1 MDTKINVFF
10 SSQSFQ
16 EEDLRDKTVVIIDVL
31 RASSTIVTALEHGAK
46 GVISVA
52 DMSDASKIS
61 QNLDSPHYLL
71 CGEKDGV
78 KIEGYDLGNS
88 PLNYTAETVDGKTI
102 ILNTT
107 NGTKAIQRS
116 ALAHKIM
123 IGSFLNLEV
132 IVEQLAEAENDI
144 ALICAGWRGSMA
156 FEDLLCAGN
165 IISDL
170 ANDEPEGEMKDGAKV
185 ASSLYEKFGNEVEQ
199 TIKSSDYAQRLKEVV
214 SDEDLSYCCQR
225 DGMQVL
231 PVMNEGIISDFYGK
245 KNKSG
250 SFLGKLSRSRKLE
263 IIGILII
270 AVGGLVGLSIFSYQA
285 SDYNIIRSLSSDQ
298 LLSFSDGAALRIENG
313 LGIVGAYLSH
323 FFVYQL
329 FGYVSLFIPFL
340 ILVYGWFIFRDRET
354 NQLLWPAVY

>member
-156 FEDLLCAGN
+156 LEDLLCAGN

-170 ANDEPEGEMKDGAKV
+170 ANDEPEGEMKDGDKV

-245 KNKSG
+245 KK
-250 SFLGKLSRSRKLE
+250 
-263 IIGILII
+263 
-270 AVGGLVGLSIFSYQA
+270 
-285 SDYNIIRSLSSDQ
+285 
-298 LLSFSDGAALRIENG
+298 
-313 LGIVGAYLSH
+313 
-323 FFVYQL
+323 
-329 FGYVSLFIPFL
+329 
-340 ILVYGWFIFRDRET
+340 
-354 NQLLWPAVY
+354 